1 MLRFDKMTVKAQEAL
16 QEAQEVAASHQNQAV
31 EPVHLLAALTQQA
44 DGVVP
49 PLLARLGIRPEQL
62 KQELER
68 EIGRLPK
75 VQGFGQQ
82 HLGRALNDVLEKAF
96 EEAGK
101 FKDEYVSTE
110 HMFLAIAGADRDPA
124 GQLLKK
130 SGASYEAILQA
141 LAGVRGSQR
150 VTSQT
155 PEGTYASLEKY
166 ARDLTEQARRSK
178 LDPVIG
184 RDEEIRRVMQILA
197 RRTKNNPVLIGE
209 PGVGK
214 TAIVEGLAQ
223 RIVSGDVPDVLKT
236 KRLVALDLAA
246 LVAGAKYRGEFEDRL
261 KAVLK
266 EITEADGQIILFI
279 DELHTLVGAGAA
291 EGAMDASNML
301 KPALAR
307 GELRAIGATTL
318 NEYKKYI
325 EKDPALE
332 RRFQPVMVEEPS
344 VEDTIAI
351 LRGLKERYEVHH
363 GVRIKDAAILAAATL
378 SHRYISDRFLP
389 DKAIDLID
397 EAAASLRMQIDS
409 LPTEIDE
416 IERRILQLEIERQA
430 LLKETDAHSVERRGQ
445 IEKELAKLREDSSGR
460 KARWQAEKAA
470 IQKIRKLKE
479 QVEQLKAEEQRY
491 ERAGDLA
498 KVAEIRY
505 GKIAQTEREMKE
517 AQDRFA
523 EMQKGAR
530 MLKEEVDE
538 EDIAKLVSKWTGIP
552 VGRLLEGEAQKL
564 VHMEERLRQRVVGQE
579 DALARVANAVRRSR
593 AGLSDTKRPIG
604 SFLFLGPTGVGKTE
618 LARALAEFLFDDE
631 KLMIRIDMSE
641 YMEKHTVSRLIG
653 APPGYVG
660 YEEGGQL
667 TEQVR
672 RHPYSVVL
680 LDEIEKAH
688 PDVFNV
694 LLQILEDGRLTDGKG
709 RTVDFRNTV
718 MVMTSNV
725 GSTAIFEL
733 AGKNPEEA
741 RKEAMEA
748 LRAVFRPEFINRID
762 EIVIFNPLGKEQLER
777 IVDLMLKS
785 VDQLLA
791 ERKITLE
798 LTPVAKELLLREGYD
813 PAYGARPLRRT
824 IQRLIQDPLAMQIL
838 EGAILPGD
846 HVKVHR
852 DAKKDAMR
860 FERVESKK
868 PAAAAKG

>member
-1 MLRFDKMTVKAQEAL
+1 MLRFEKMTVKAQEAV
-16 QEAQEVAASHQNQAV
+16 QAAQEVAASHENQQI
-31 EPVHLLAALTQQA
+31 EPIHLLAALVAQ
-44 DGVVP
+44 DGGVVP
-49 PLLARLGIRPEQL
+49 PLVTKLGIRPEVL
-62 KQELER
+62 SQEIER
-68 EIGRLPK
+68 EIARLPK

-82 HLGRALNDVLEKAF
+82 HMGPAVNRVLERAF
-96 EEAGK
+96 KEAGK

-110 HMFLAIAGADRDPA
+110 HLFLAIASEDRDPA
-124 GQLLKK
+124 GQLLKRQ
-130 SGASYEAILQA
+130 GASHEAILQA
-141 LAGVRGSQR
+141 LTSVRGSQR
-150 VTSQT
+150 VVTQN
-155 PEGTYASLEKY
+155 PEATYESLEKY
-166 ARDLTEQARRSK
+166 ARDLTELARRSK

-223 RIVSGDVPDVLKT
+223 RIVSGDVPDVLRT

-266 EITEADGQIILFI
+266 EITQAEGQIILFI

-332 RRFQPVMVEEPS
+332 RRFQPVLVGEPT
-344 VEDTIAI
+344 VADTISI

-363 GVRIKDAAILAAATL
+363 GVRIKDAAIIAAATL
-378 SHRYISDRFLP
+378 SNRYISDRFLP

-409 LPTEIDE
+409 LPVEIDE
-416 IERRILQLEIERQA
+416 IERRIMQLEIERQA
-430 LLKETDAHSVERRGQ
+430 LLKETDKHSKERRAQ
-445 IEKELAKLREDSSGR
+445 IEKELAKLKEDSNAR
-460 KARWQAEKAA
+460 KARWQSEKQA
-470 IQKIRKLKE
+470 ISKIRALKE
-479 QVEQLKAEEQRY
+479 QIEQLKAEEQKY
-491 ERAGDLA
+491 ERSGELA

-505 GKIAQTEREMKE
+505 GRMAAAERELKQAE
-517 AQDRFA
+517 AQFSA
-523 EMQKGAR
+523 MQKDAP

-552 VGRLLEGEAQKL
+552 AGRLLEGEAQKL
-564 VHMEERLRQRVVGQE
+564 VRMEERLRQRVVGQD
-579 DALARVANAVRRSR
+579 DALARVANAVRRNR
-593 AGLSDTKRPIG
+593 AGLSDPNRPIG
-604 SFLFLGPTGVGKTE
+604 SFIFMGPTGVGKTE
-618 LARALAEFLFDDE
+618 LARAVAEFLFDDE
-631 KLMIRIDMSE
+631 KSMIRIDMSE
-641 YMEKHTVSRLIG
+641 YMEKHSVSRLIG

-672 RHPYSVVL
+672 RHPYSVIL
-680 LDEIEKAH
+680 FDEIEKAH

-718 MVMTSNV
+718 LVMTSNV
-725 GSTAIFEL
+725 GSSAIYEL
-733 AGKNPEEA
+733 AGNDPEAA

-748 LRAVFRPEFINRID
+748 LRAAFRPEFINRID
-762 EIVIFNPLGKEQLER
+762 EIVIFNPLGKEQLGK
-777 IVDLMLKS
+777 IVGMLLKS
-785 VDQLLA
+785 VEKLLA
-791 ERKITLE
+791 ERQITLE
-798 LTPVAKELLLREGYD
+798 LTPAAEELILREGYD

-824 IQRLIQDPLAMQIL
+824 IQRMIQDPLALQIL
-838 EGAILPGD
+838 EGKVLPGQRIRVD
-846 HVKVHR
+846 R
-852 DAKKDAMR
+852 DPSGEKMQFTVVAEKQ
-860 FERVESKK
+860 
-868 PAAAAKG
+868 PAAAA

>member
-1 MLRFDKMTVKAQEAL
+1 MLRFEKMTVKAQEAL
-16 QEAQEVAASHQNQAV
+16 QRAQEIAAEHQNQAV
-31 EPVHLLAALTQQA
+31 EPVHLLAALAQQQ

-49 PLLARLGIRPEQL
+49 PLLARLGIRI
-62 KQELER
+62 ELLTQDIER
-68 EIGRLPK
+68 EMGRLPK
-75 VQGFGQQ
+75 VQGFAQQ
-82 HLGRALNDVLEKAF
+82 HLSRALNEVLENSF
-96 EEAGK
+96 DEAEK

-110 HMFLAIAGADRDPA
+110 HLFLAIAAADRDPA
-124 GQLLKK
+124 GKLLKK
-130 SGASYEAILQA
+130 DGASHEAILQA

-150 VTSQT
+150 VTSQN
-155 PEGTYASLEKY
+155 PETTYAALEKY
-166 ARDLTEQARRSK
+166 ARDLTDLARRSK

-246 LVAGAKYRGEFEDRL
+246 LVAGAKFRGEFEDRL

-266 EITEADGQIILFI
+266 EISEAEGQIILFI

-291 EGAMDASNML
+291 EGSMDASNML

-332 RRFQPVMVEEPS
+332 RRFQPVLVEEPT

-351 LRGLKERYEVHH
+351 LRGLKDRYEVHH
-363 GVRIKDAAILAAATL
+363 GVRIKDAAIIAAATL

-430 LLKETDAHSVERRGQ
+430 LLKETDAHSVERRKQ
-445 IEKELAKLREDSSGR
+445 IEKELAKLREDSNAR
-460 KARWQAEKAA
+460 KARWQAEKEA
-470 IQKIRKLKE
+470 ISKIRGLKE
-479 QVEQLKAEEQRY
+479 QIEQLKAEADRY

-505 GKIAQTEREMKE
+505 GKIAQAERE
-517 AQDRFA
+517 AQQAQERFA
-523 EMQKGAR
+523 AMQKGAR

-564 VHMEERLRQRVVGQE
+564 VHMEERLRQRVVGQD
-579 DALARVANAVRRSR
+579 DALARVSNAVRRSR

-604 SFLFLGPTGVGKTE
+604 SFIFLGPTGVGKTE

-718 MVMTSNV
+718 LIMTSNV
-725 GSTAIFEL
+725 GSTAIYEL
-733 AGKNPEEA
+733 ASKDPEMA

-748 LRAVFRPEFINRID
+748 LRQAFRPEFINRID

-777 IVDLMLKS
+777 IVGLLLKS
-785 VDQLLA
+785 VEKLLA
-791 ERKITLE
+791 ERQITLE
-798 LTPVAKELLLREGYD
+798 LTPAAKELLLSEGYD
-813 PAYGARPLRRT
+813 PSFGARPLRRT

-838 EGAILPGD
+838 EGAVLPGD
-846 HVKVHR
+846 HIRVDR
-852 DAKKDAMR
+852 DGNKDVMR
-860 FERVESKK
+860 FERVSQKK
-868 PAAAAKG
+868 PAAAAVK